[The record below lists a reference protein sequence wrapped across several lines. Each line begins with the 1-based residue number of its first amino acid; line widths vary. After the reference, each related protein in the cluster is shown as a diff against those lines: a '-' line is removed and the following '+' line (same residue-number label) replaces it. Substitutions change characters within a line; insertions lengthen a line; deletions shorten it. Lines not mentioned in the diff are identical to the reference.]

1 MSNYE
6 LRLAQSMTDLFA
18 ANKELDKLR
27 KEKESDNAEIE
38 NLKWHVKQLECEVF
52 QFRGLK
58 LRNEAENIKIKQLEK
73 EILIKLK
80 SIRRFKKSSVTYRSQ
95 IAKKDTQ
102 LKRMECY
109 NEQIECLLREFGK
122 KLTEAGLL
130 TKKFRVD
137 LAKKYGKAF
146 VSIESSETI
155 GNISEGTSEVFN
167 SSLKLTNK
175 IESDNAHTCI
185 GDDQNVFSVR
195 SPTSSLTSS
204 SEIIKSDCANMDIFQ
219 TEFQNLPKKKNKFKK
234 KFLDNNNTEED
245 QNRNLYNSPGSSN
258 FDESTSQDKGEIELN
273 TPTKLCNSYVNNEK
287 NFCKVEDHSVFSNI
301 NEPLSKI
308 YEQIFT
314 DSQSVTEVIPYPDTS
329 PIDMALSIPAL
340 GNSHISDNS
349 NMPEGC
355 QLANTL
361 SSKQDL
367 HSLKTSQEIISM
379 EKCKNLN
386 TFQNELHTPSK
397 RANKYKKKVSYNN
410 IAEDDEIWNL
420 CSSPDSSDSDKEI
433 DLYDE
438 KEKMNILSPLH
449 DSYVED
455 TKNSQVFEETNELK
469 NVPKGNQLK
478 NNSLFKQD
486 SFSIQPIQE
495 VISTQ
500 KQKNLNIC
508 DPSDI
513 NQKICDLKSS
523 KNSTDPIV
531 INNKSQTNAANSDS
545 ESDFLEVEDM
555 QRDSCSESGK
565 NSPKTINAS
574 SATLLEVLP
583 IKSVMENFDSLC
595 TNISTDNQNIN
606 LSSLASSQT
615 ANEILSSNN
624 ISNMSSQNDI
634 IDNLSNKQ
642 EKTQKKLLVSNFAD
656 DAEQDLFSEHLP
668 KTSEIDTRSPHKG
681 KSLGNDQNPCV
692 NREENSFRTV
702 DVSCGNILTNVSS
715 SKNLKHEGKINVC
728 SEQAFSINISSEKN
742 CISDIS
748 MPLWGDLSDEKL
760 NHRTTSEYVL
770 KNDVLLKQSPKTELK
785 MLAVNE
791 DNTFDVLKQRSVLT
805 NEISS
810 LTDNFSVIP
819 KFVKATSVSQDDK
832 CLSGDS
838 GYDEYSKFGKLSIML
853 LNPTLPLSASQ
864 SKNRKFFHDKSISNS
879 SLKELKKNEQTNQI
893 SSIPKSVKDQELP
906 IDKDKNFSVAKSIL
920 LSGNTNISHKND
932 NYFIESND
940 NLDKDI
946 QPKLVEQHNSLYENI
961 IKPAVSENQELTKD
975 AVCLRPCFV
984 SLSRCDVPRYFSS
997 KRKQTQ
1003 SKSEMLTI
1011 HKNSYESFIPESSN
1025 LIASSETDNLLLI
1038 DSNNKAA
1045 INDNNIL
1052 KFDPYQYKIERENSI
1067 SSQECFGNKS
1077 KCKLQSDTLIKRPFI
1092 DCVTTSQSSLLSKDA
1107 SPNSLTQDSPV
1118 VAILDHKLSCIS
1130 AADLTESEN
1139 SLTSSHNCEST
1150 LKVSASNSVK
1160 SSSDHKNILN
1170 KTFVNIQNPYVL
1182 LSKND
1187 IRNYFHSLKNKFSFQ
1202 ASDSNQINSDSLNSR
1217 VCGFEKLCSN
1227 KQIEKLEA
1235 HDNLSNSF
1243 TTNCKAMSDS
1253 ACCQNEFA
1261 GIKTSLK
1268 TATFSNNKLNIKSN
1282 HEISSEK
1289 TFGILNVKNIALPFS
1304 SLILTKSLD
1313 PFKQQS
1319 TNDTNN
1325 NAVFCTNDYNV
1336 FSESESCCES
1346 SSSKFIT
1353 DGAHSFNMIESS
1365 ASRKQNISNWISTSK
1380 IRTCYV
1386 LLSRNDIPNYFR
1398 NLRNKTPSQLVDY
1411 YNSRLSSSEPA
1422 TSRPVISFEKEEN
1435 DFLLCG
1441 NSTTTHMKCLT
1452 NLDSNMQHET
1462 EKISNLSASEI
1473 LFEKESNSEFSCDGS
1488 LEETSN
1494 LSKTKITAPSLSSQ
1508 SFPLSN
1514 NSTEDS
1520 SLNITHDL
1528 SSLVENISLKEHENC
1543 ESSNGL
1549 GNISIKDSVSSVSTT
1564 SAKEKEISS
1573 KTLSGCKNECF
1584 VSLSRSEIPNYFLS
1598 LRKKSV
1604 LQATEHNQTNF
1615 INLKTN
1621 VCSSVIVNE
1630 SEPIDNTVLNDNNT
1644 TFKDCE
1650 RSIEYDS
1657 IHLKIKKVGINMF
1670 SIPSNKKHEPNSC
1683 FLQEILSDKSYNLLR
1698 EQTFVLPI
1706 EKEKLTSSFHNIQN
1720 LNENSLESQNLY
1732 PTESH
1737 VRHNNTSNR
1746 MKPVDKTCP
1755 VPISQ
1760 YVKRIICQE
1769 DFSTNHRGL
1778 PNSQHEKSSSLR
1790 SQNDSANIVELNY
1803 TNQYA
1808 LKPSV
1813 SQNSSLKGCNVL
1825 SLDSNNTTEKVE
1837 PVNKKLKVPTFQN
1850 SSDTEILFNDLSVN
1864 IQKHSVISEHQKYPV
1879 KRKKLESS
1887 DCNSEKTFM
1896 LKQFSD
1902 FTLNKP
1908 IEKMKRATIL
1918 LSGPSMPTKW
1928 KKSSII
1934 NRPSLSKKQKGI
1946 PPETLIPANITLG
1959 LKKKC
1964 FSPFKKPY
1972 TSIRDSKRNI
1982 KPIDSKMT
1990 YAAPIRIRGR
2000 TSKSKVFFKNSCS
2013 RLINNNIDSN
2023 YDINKS
2029 SENNL
2034 MPHECDEKIETYI
2047 TVQPSKIRKQHR
2059 RPALD
2064 KTHVCEKIKENK
2076 KKTTVSFA
2084 NAKSK
2089 TSMNFISFIKGKD
2102 LKDESIELG
2111 SSLKP
2116 SSDSNENNVVENV
2129 NELNIDNS
2137 IKCLNRKKEF
2147 FTFKKRSL
2155 NSNIESAT
2163 KKQKCS
2169 ENSEETMANSHN
2181 SKSISTLNGKLFADD
2196 SSTNKKIEDD
2206 WNFEDESDPELI
2218 IDEDY
2223 NKTSGT
2229 YDNSINEFFQKTPEK
2244 LSNVKS
2250 SCPDLHK
2257 ESYNSLKN
2265 SCNVNFKNRILP
2277 NINETNLNNLQ
2288 LASKNQ
2294 SDSAEIL
2301 SNKFKSPSLDE
2312 ISFESKISNF
2322 STTYSVTDCSAQN
2335 NVSVT
2340 TAATSNISTTF
2351 NSLCKSSVTLECSKQ
2366 LTKNDKKRFMNK
2378 NKQKFLHKKAG
2389 CKDSKNEDLISSSV
2403 HICEIL
2409 DGINNTLIDSLVFR
2423 KYVHSLTNLLINP
2436 KNAPDTASLIFLV
2449 MHYLHVK
2456 QENPYLKFLQ
2466 SPESFP
2472 FFLPSEHCVVT
2483 TLLNVEKKN
2492 KLHLQGLINS
2502 LLSVMYCLILE
2513 KRKLSVG
2520 SLASWCR
2527 VFTELCKQH
2536 GDKLK
2541 PLSLCCDL
2549 LKQKHRNASLLVAS
2563 IVGVWKELF
2572 EIPDHFLDEQK
2583 ILFSSIAY
2591 GVQKRAKKVTKSTW
2605 ENISKLI
2612 SKYFIVPV
2620 ISDAK
2625 QVIESLKEQ
2634 IVLKSLKSS
2643 FENSWYLTSSLV
2655 ILAAREPWN
2664 WTKETLLNDY
2674 IVTNLEQFSCQSLN
2688 EHAFE
2693 LFCDLYVDVYL
2704 LAPTKFADT
2713 VLIKFIEDE
2722 VECKE
2727 KLFVKNCAAAAL
2739 MKYVIL
2745 AKREIPASLAA
2756 FLKKNSEHPKIK
2768 LLENMVRRR
2777 IVSNNVDKLSIEDVR
2792 ISTK

>member
-1 MSNYE
+1 
-6 LRLAQSMTDLFA
+6 
-18 ANKELDKLR
+18 
-27 KEKESDNAEIE
+27 
-38 NLKWHVKQLECEVF
+38 
-52 QFRGLK
+52 
-58 LRNEAENIKIKQLEK
+58 
-73 EILIKLK
+73 
-80 SIRRFKKSSVTYRSQ
+80 
-95 IAKKDTQ
+95 
-102 LKRMECY
+102 MERY

-314 DSQSVTEVIPYPDTS
+314 DSQSVTEVIPYPDIS

-367 HSLKTSQEIISM
+367 HSLKTSQEIISI

-545 ESDFLEVEDM
+545 ESDFLEAEDM

-832 CLSGDS
+832 CLSDDS

-853 LNPTLPLSASQ
+853 LNPTLPLFASQ
-864 SKNRKFFHDKSISNS
+864 SKNRKFFHDKIISNS

-906 IDKDKNFSVAKSIL
+906 IDKDQTFSVAKSIL

-946 QPKLVEQHNSLYENI
+946 QPKLVEQHNSLHENI
-961 IKPAVSENQELTKD
+961 IKPAVSENQELTKN

-1052 KFDPYQYKIERENSI
+1052 KFDPYQYKIEGENSI

-1182 LSKND
+1182 LSEND
-1187 IRNYFHSLKNKFSFQ
+1187 IRNYFYSLKNKFSFQ
-1202 ASDSNQINSDSLNSR
+1202 ASDCNQINSDSLNSR

-1227 KQIEKLEA
+1227 EQIEKLEA

-1243 TTNCKAMSDS
+1243 ITNCETMSDS
-1253 ACCQNEFA
+1253 ACCQNESA

-1289 TFGILNVKNIALPFS
+1289 TFGILNVKNIALPFP

-1336 FSESESCCES
+1336 FSESESCCKS

-1365 ASRKQNISNWISTSK
+1365 ASRKQNISNWISASK
-1380 IRTCYV
+1380 IQTCYV

-1435 DFLLCG
+1435 DFLSCG
-1441 NSTTTHMKCLT
+1441 NSITTHMKCLT

-1462 EKISNLSASEI
+1462 EKISNLSASEM

-1494 LSKTKITAPSLSSQ
+1494 LSKTKITAPS
-1508 SFPLSN
+1508 FPLSH

-1621 VCSSVIVNE
+1621 ACSSVIVNE

-1670 SIPSNKKHEPNSC
+1670 SIPSNKKHESNSR

-1760 YVKRIICQE
+1760 NSSSAIICQE

-1778 PNSQHEKSSSLR
+1778 LNSQHEESSSLR
-1790 SQNDSANIVELNY
+1790 SQNDSANIVELNC

-1864 IQKHSVISEHQKYPV
+1864 IQKHPVISEHQKYPV
-1879 KRKKLESS
+1879 KRKNLESS

-1896 LKQFSD
+1896 QKQFSD

-1918 LSGPSMPTKW
+1918 LSGPSMPTQW

-1964 FSPFKKPY
+1964 FSPFKRPY

-2047 TVQPSKIRKQHR
+2047 AVQPSKIRKQHR

-2137 IKCLNRKKEF
+2137 IKCLNRKNEF

-2155 NSNIESAT
+2155 NSNIESVT

-2366 LTKNDKKRFMNK
+2366 LTKNNDKKRFMNK

-2409 DGINNTLIDSLVFR
+2409 D
-2423 KYVHSLTNLLINP
+2423 
-2436 KNAPDTASLIFLV
+2436 ASV
-2449 MHYLHVK
+2449 WY
-2456 QENPYLKFLQ
+2456 
-2466 SPESFP
+2466 
-2472 FFLPSEHCVVT
+2472 
-2483 TLLNVEKKN
+2483 
-2492 KLHLQGLINS
+2492 
-2502 LLSVMYCLILE
+2502 
-2513 KRKLSVG
+2513 
-2520 SLASWCR
+2520 LASWCR
-2527 VFTELCKQH
+2527 VFTELCKQN

-2541 PLSLCCDL
+2541 PLS
-2549 LKQKHRNASLLVAS
+2549 
-2563 IVGVWKELF
+2563 VGAMCET
-2572 EIPDHFLDEQK
+2572 ETRECMT
-2583 ILFSSIAY
+2583 Y
-2591 GVQKRAKKVTKSTW
+2591 G
-2605 ENISKLI
+2605 
-2612 SKYFIVPV
+2612 
-2620 ISDAK
+2620 
-2625 QVIESLKEQ
+2625 
-2634 IVLKSLKSS
+2634 
-2643 FENSWYLTSSLV
+2643 
-2655 ILAAREPWN
+2655 
-2664 WTKETLLNDY
+2664 
-2674 IVTNLEQFSCQSLN
+2674 
-2688 EHAFE
+2688 
-2693 LFCDLYVDVYL
+2693 
-2704 LAPTKFADT
+2704 
-2713 VLIKFIEDE
+2713 
-2722 VECKE
+2722 
-2727 KLFVKNCAAAAL
+2727 
-2739 MKYVIL
+2739 
-2745 AKREIPASLAA
+2745 
-2756 FLKKNSEHPKIK
+2756 
-2768 LLENMVRRR
+2768 
-2777 IVSNNVDKLSIEDVR
+2777 
-2792 ISTK
+2792 